1 MSILTNKYAQV
12 DPKKIIV
19 NREDRQRKLID
30 VEDLVPSIR
39 ERGVLIPIIIND
51 DFSLIAGE
59 RRLTAT
65 LQLGLPTIPVRFAK
79 DLSERDR
86 QIIELEENVKRQNL
100 TWQETAEAVA
110 KIHNLLVSE
119 ASDKPEPISWSMEQ
133 TADHVGISRPSVSR
147 YVKLQSD
154 IEDGVPGVAKA
165 TKISEAETASK
176 RFHSRQVES
185 AVSQIFSTPTATK
198 TEDKPDVQSN
208 FSIQHADVI
217 QWLDSYSGPQFNFIH
232 MDLPYGVK
240 LSSQAGGQTH
250 AETYDGDAPFEALLD
265 ALALHWNKIAAPEC
279 HVMFWFS
286 MKHYQKCLD
295 WLTSLGLTVDYNPGI
310 WGKGNVG
317 IIRDHEHFPR
327 NVYEPVFLAYQ
338 GNRALVKNTNN
349 LINLTPTTDFR
360 EEAIH
365 MSEKPRP
372 VLLHFFQMF
381 VDQFTRVFD
390 PTCGSGSAIRA
401 VAEMAPGASGLGLEI
416 SEESAK
422 NAANKLNNEVGLRK
436 LSGKLS

>member
-51 DFSLIAGE
+51 DFTLIAGE
-59 RRLTAT
+59 RRLTAS
-65 LQLGLPTIPVRFAK
+65 LQLGLTVIPVRFAK
-79 DLSERDR
+79 DLSERDK

-100 TWQETAEAVA
+100 TWQETADAVA
-110 KIHNLLVSE
+110 KIHRLLSE
-119 ASDKPEPISWSMEQ
+119 EKDEWSMEQ
-133 TADHVGISRPSVSR
+133 TADHVGMSRPSVSR
-147 YVKLQSD
+147 YVKLQAD
-154 IEDGVPGVAKA
+154 IEAGVPGVSKA
-165 TKISEAETASK
+165 TKVSEAETASK
-176 RFHSRQVES
+176 RYHSRQVES
-185 AVSQIFSTPTATK
+185 AVNQIFSTPSATK
-198 TEDKPDVQSN
+198 VVQSDEKQSN
-208 FSIQHADVI
+208 FSIEQADVI
-217 QWLDSYSGPQFNFIH
+217 QWLETYSGPQFNFIH

-240 LSSQAGGQTH
+240 LSSQAGGSTH
-250 AETYDGDAPFEALLD
+250 ATTYDGDAPFEALLE
-265 ALALHWNKIAAPEC
+265 ALAKHWKKIAAPEC

-338 GNRALVKNTNN
+338 GDRALVKNTSN
-349 LINLTPTTDFR
+349 LINLTPTTEFR
-360 EEAIH
+360 DGAIH

-401 VAEMAPGASGLGLEI
+401 VAEMAPNAYGLGLEI
-416 SEESAK
+416 SPESAK
-422 NAANKLNNEVGLRK
+422 IAADKLSNEISLRK
-436 LSGKLS
+436 LSSKVS